1 MEEQKPEFDAF
12 EGLDEVLGTNFVA
25 NEAIVESVPELV
37 PDTENHPLSV
47 DKLYLVNQLKKLDH
61 DLEEVGALLKAE
73 LKIGAKP
80 VYHNTYTQLI
90 KAKLDIMKELRE
102 LSFAYEEARKSK
114 KSGKAEVNVNASM
127 KLTSND
133 LFALARSKK
142 IDEAKTVD
150 AEEVA
155 DDQADI

>member
-1 MEEQKPEFDAF
+1 MADTNNEDFDAF
-12 EGLDEVLGTNFVA
+12 SGLDEVLGTNFVA
-25 NEAIVESVPELV
+25 NEAVVEPVPALV

-90 KAKLDIMKELRE
+90 KAKLDIMKEYRE
-102 LSFAYEEARKSK
+102 LAFAYEETTK
-114 KSGKAEVNVNASM
+114 KKRGGSAEVNLNANV

-133 LFALARSKK
+133 LFALAKAKK
-142 IDEAKTVD
+142 VDEARKVET
-150 AEEVA
+150 EEVENG
-155 DDQADI
+155 